1 MAKLLEL
8 VSAESAIPADWIQPS
23 TEVMELGIDSLDFV
37 ELIFE
42 IEEVFDIEISTELNR
57 EFNTKTAVNSSGYFK
72 DAANM
77 LGLRDLTI
85 VYITERPT
93 THFSIA

>member
-1 MAKLLEL
+1 
-8 VSAESAIPADWIQPS
+8 
-23 TEVMELGIDSLDFV
+23 MELGIDSLDFV

-85 VYITERPT
+85 VYDTERLM
-93 THFSIA
+93 THFSITYSNTVGVRNGSAAAITDGD